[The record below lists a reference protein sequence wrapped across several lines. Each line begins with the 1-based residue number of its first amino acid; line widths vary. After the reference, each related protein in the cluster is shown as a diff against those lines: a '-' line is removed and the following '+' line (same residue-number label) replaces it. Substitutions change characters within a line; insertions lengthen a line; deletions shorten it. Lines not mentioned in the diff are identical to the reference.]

1 MRGKYKV
8 FAKLKSNKNQQRTNI
23 SIHFYANLSIFFVI
37 EHKRIKN
44 NHSIRNAVI
53 ISYLVDTMGDDHFYD
68 KLLFLQKQNCRAK
81 YWKVQM
87 WKERVF
93 LKTGNERKWKFG
105 FWWSCVRVIYV
116 GRRKIK
122 FRCFFHVV
130 LFTSTRRML
139 GRAESAFGPAPVE
152 KVSRH
157 QTPETLVA
165 CT

>member
-81 YWKVQM
+81 Y
-87 WKERVF
+87 
-93 LKTGNERKWKFG
+93 
-105 FWWSCVRVIYV
+105 
-116 GRRKIK
+116 
-122 FRCFFHVV
+122 
-130 LFTSTRRML
+130 
-139 GRAESAFGPAPVE
+139 
-152 KVSRH
+152 
-157 QTPETLVA
+157 
-165 CT
+165 